1 MDASAYRGH
10 RRTGQFRDEPDEWR
24 QKGVLVRDGTRRL
37 SAAAGAI
44 AALGVAAAF
53 VGRPSPSHLAGHS
66 FVAAAASQRAAQ
78 RDLAGQQAAPG
89 DAVAAAGDAVAVDG
103 AYARA
108 AAGQA
113 AGGSWLAAAG
123 VRASGGTGVSS
134 PAVQVA
140 GGDQTADESATPIV
154 APLHR
159 LHPADLLVV
168 APKSLRP
175 GVAAAVRHLA
185 GVTADVRIDAASIR
199 VNGKFVQMLGV
210 SPSSFRGFAAGPTA
224 RSTSLWRSVARGDV
238 AISDEMGKQDK
249 LPLGSSV
256 HVAGQQPEAL
266 RVGGYGTVGISGV
279 DAVVSDSVA
288 RSLGIPA
295 GNALVI
301 SAPHAQLATLM
312 KKVKAVLPHDAGI
325 AQLVAQADPGAAVA
339 QDAAAGAAGSVVP
352 AASSAPTIDLTQ
364 VRAFLK
370 AALSRVGMPYVWG
383 AAGPRSFDC
392 SGLVQWSMRQAGIV
406 MPRVAVDQART
417 GPRVAL
423 SQLAPGD
430 LLFYHTDASAPTY
443 ISHVA
448 IYLGNGL
455 MEQAPEPGMNVQI
468 VKADFGAGFAG
479 AVQVSP
485 ALAAAVAA
493 NPAG

>member
-1 MDASAYRGH
+1 
-10 RRTGQFRDEPDEWR
+10 
-24 QKGVLVRDGTRRL
+24 VLVRDGARRL

-44 AALGVAAAF
+44 VALGVAAAF
-53 VGRPSPSHLAGHS
+53 VGRPATSPVSGHS
-66 FVAAAASQRAAQ
+66 FSAAAASARAALG
-78 RDLAGQQAAPG
+78 DAAGQQAAG
-89 DAVAAAGDAVAVDG
+89 GAAAVDG
-103 AYARA
+103 TYARA
-108 AAGQA
+108 AAGRA
-113 AGGSWLAAAG
+113 AGGSWLASAAVRSGGRAGGAG
-123 VRASGGTGVSS
+123 VTS

-140 GGDQTADESATPIV
+140 SADQTASASSTPLV
-154 APLHR
+154 APLR
-159 LHPADLLVV
+159 QLHPADLLVV

-175 GVAAAVRHLA
+175 GLAAAVRRLR
-185 GVTADVRIDAASIR
+185 GVTAEVRIDAASIR

-210 SPSSFRGFAAGPTA
+210 SPSSFRAFAAGPTA

-238 AISDEMGKQDK
+238 AISEEMGKQDK

-256 HVAGQQPEAL
+256 HVAGQQAEAL

-301 SAPHAQLATLM
+301 SAPHAQLATLI
-312 KKVKAVLPHDAGI
+312 KNVRAVLPHDAGV
-325 AQLVAQADPGAAVA
+325 AQLVAQAEPGAALRA
-339 QDAAAGAAGSVVP
+339 QDVAAGAAGSTLP
-352 AASSAPTIDLTQ
+352 AASSATTIDLTQ
-364 VRAFLK
+364 VRAFLT

-383 AAGPRSFDC
+383 AAGPAAFDC
-392 SGLVQWSMRQAGIV
+392 SGLVQWSMRQAGII
-406 MPRVAVDQART
+406 MPRVAVDQARA

-430 LLFYHTDASAPTY
+430 LLFYHTDATAPTY

-455 MEQAPEPGMNVQI
+455 MEQAPEPGMDVQI
-468 VKADFGAGFAG
+468 VRADFGAGFAG

-493 NPAG
+493 DPAG